1 MGAVCIKD
9 ANKNYSKLLY
19 KSCFKKT
26 KNYYKMDL

>member
-9 ANKNYSKLLY
+9 ANKRL
-19 KSCFKKT
+19 FKITLHALKD